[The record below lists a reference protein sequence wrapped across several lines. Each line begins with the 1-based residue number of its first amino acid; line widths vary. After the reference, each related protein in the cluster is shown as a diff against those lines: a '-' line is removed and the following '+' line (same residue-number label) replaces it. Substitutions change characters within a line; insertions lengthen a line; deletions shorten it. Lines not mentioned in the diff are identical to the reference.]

1 MSSISEQLFEVFQSH
16 QVVVFLHPTNL
27 AVFLRKRPPIG
38 PSGAITFESPA
49 VNTTTQ
55 GRIRRASHR
64 APVGQEKIRLG
75 FGLQQKFT
83 WETGGPN
90 CSGINDVF
98 GDNVKNTSI
107 GTPKKMGRKREQCRN
122 LWGKKQS
129 WLIWKT
135 RPLQRSLIFYSF
147 WDLVTVWNFD

>member
-27 AVFLRKRPPIG
+27 AVFLRKRPSIG

-64 APVGQEKIRLG
+64 APVGQPNVWKIQKKSCR
-75 FGLQQKFT
+75 QKFT
-83 WETGGPN
+83 SETGQTKL
-90 CSGINDVF
+90 CTGIFPKVA
-98 GDNVKNTSI
+98 GGEKVKNTSI
-107 GTPKKMGRKREQCRN
+107 SSMGPRKKWEEQREQSEICEETNR
-122 LWGKKQS
+122 
-129 WLIWKT
+129 I
-135 RPLQRSLIFYSF
+135 
-147 WDLVTVWNFD
+147 D